1 MNLTKLRLPHFVLIY
16 VAMVTIMV
24 ASVDEEDWQRYL
36 DQRYHNINHFSE
48 MLRRKTD
55 QYHSKRD
62 VCVPKCSYLTT
73 HYRYLIAIF

>member
-1 MNLTKLRLPHFVLIY
+1 MNLTKLRLPHFVLIF

-36 DQRYHNINHFSE
+36 DQRCHNINHFSE

-62 VCVPKCSYLTT
+62 VCVLKCSHLTT